1 MMSRIVVMSFRIKW
15 QNVYS
20 SMEVL
25 PIHIQSILSWVC
37 DKQYNIDVVESAF
50 MYEELTPVS

>member
-1 MMSRIVVMSFRIKW
+1 MSRILVMSFRIKW

-20 SMEVL
+20 SVEIL
-25 PIHIQSILSWVC
+25 PIHIQSIFSQVC
-37 DKQYNIDVVESAF
+37 DEQNNMDVFESSF

>member
-1 MMSRIVVMSFRIKW
+1 MSRILVMSFRIKW

-20 SMEVL
+20 SVEIL
-25 PIHIQSILSWVC
+25 PIHIQSIFSQVC
-37 DKQYNIDVVESAF
+37 DEQYNMDVFESSF